1 MGIVTFLALIFL
13 CQICLSYSSA
23 FTFHINFR
31 IRWLISTGILIEIM
45 LNLKVNLGRD
55 DILINIESSNC
66 EYNSSFHL
74 GL

>member
-1 MGIVTFLALIFL
+1 M
-13 CQICLSYSSA
+13 
-23 FTFHINFR
+23 NFR
-31 IRWLISTGILIEIM
+31 IRWLISTGILIEIV